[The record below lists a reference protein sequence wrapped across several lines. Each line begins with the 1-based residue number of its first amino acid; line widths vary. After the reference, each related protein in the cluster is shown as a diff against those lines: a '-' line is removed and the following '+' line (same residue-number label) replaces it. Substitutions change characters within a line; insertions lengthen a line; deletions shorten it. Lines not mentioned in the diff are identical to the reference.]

1 MNPMELLLIKNSCD
15 TFVKNH
21 PKFPMFLNA
30 VYQNGLAEGNI
41 IELSVKTTDGRT
53 LETNLK
59 LSSSDVELL
68 QQLNDMFRNRV
79 AVAALFPTAAVRSP
93 AKRFLFTGEISC

>member
-1 MNPMELLLIKNSCD
+1 MPFIK
-15 TFVKNH
+15 TAW
-21 PKFPMFLNA
+21 P
-30 VYQNGLAEGNI
+30 EGNI

-68 QQLNDMFRNRV
+68 QQLNDMFRNR
-79 AVAALFPTAAVRSP
+79 
-93 AKRFLFTGEISC
+93 

>member
-53 LETNLK
+53 LET
-59 LSSSDVELL
+59 
-68 QQLNDMFRNRV
+68 
-79 AVAALFPTAAVRSP
+79 T
-93 AKRFLFTGEISC
+93 

>member
-21 PKFPMFLNA
+21 PKFPMFLKA

-59 LSSSDVELL
+59 LSPSDVELL
-68 QQLNDMFRNRV
+68 QQLNDMFRNR
-79 AVAALFPTAAVRSP
+79 
-93 AKRFLFTGEISC
+93 